1 MGRKKRGKKRINLLL
16 KTYIGSLDL
25 YTGFF
30 LYQEVLDLKNKYG
43 FISLKADLNLRH
55 IKNVLQRIRSTSIVI
70 FLSTL
75 SSQIKRIVIGAKF
88 SFN

>member
-1 MGRKKRGKKRINLLL
+1 MAGRGRTGRKRRGKKKTNLLL

-43 FISLKADLNLRH
+43 FISLKTDLNLRH
-55 IKNVLQRIRSTSIVI
+55 IKRPSKNQTYFYSNI
-70 FLSTL
+70 F
-75 SSQIKRIVIGAKF
+75 KY
-88 SFN
+88 SFFPK